1 MEWATPPERCYDPGT
16 PRMPPPTATAKRVY
30 LQEVVTRDGF
40 QSLDRFVPTDA
51 KISLLNELGLVGL
64 AKIEVTS
71 FVSPQAIPNLR
82 DADEVLAGIA
92 RQPGVEYSVLVPNLR
107 GAERALPLRP
117 DELNLVMSASETHN
131 LMNLR
136 MTREQSFR
144 QLAEI
149 VRFAAESRVAI
160 NISLSTSFGCP
171 VEGPVDPDTVLGFI
185 ARFRDLGVR
194 GITIADTTGMANP
207 AQVEQLTA
215 RALAL
220 APATQFTL
228 HFHNTRGMGL
238 ANVCASLN
246 AGADRFDASLGGL
259 GGCPYA
265 PGATGNICT
274 EDTAHMLELMGWQTG
289 VDLARLLD
297 ASRRLPEITGSATP
311 GQLAKAGTIY
321 DLHPAPANLAE
332 VRERAATRTPAG

>member
-1 MEWATPPERCYDPGT
+1 
-16 PRMPPPTATAKRVY
+16 MPPTSATAKRIY

-40 QSLDRFVPTDA
+40 QSLDRFVPTEA
-51 KISLLNELGLVGL
+51 KILLINELSLAGL

-71 FVSPQAIPNLR
+71 FVSAQAIPNLR
-82 DADEVLAGIA
+82 DADEVMSGIM
-92 RQPGVEYSVLVPNLR
+92 RQAGVEYSVLVPNLR
-107 GAERALPLRP
+107 GAERALPHQP

-144 QLAEI
+144 QLSEI
-149 VRFAAESRVAI
+149 VRFADSSRVAI
-160 NISLSTSFGCP
+160 NISLSTCFGCP
-171 VEGPVDPDTVLGFI
+171 VEGRVEEDTVLGFI

-194 GITIADTTGMANP
+194 GITMADTTGMANP

-220 APATQFTL
+220 APETGFTL

-238 ANVCASLN
+238 ANVCAGVR
-246 AGADRFDASLGGL
+246 AGAVRFDASLGGL

-274 EDTAHMLELMGWQTG
+274 EDTAHMLGLMGYETG
-289 VDLARLLD
+289 VNLRGLID

-311 GQLAKAGTIY
+311 GQLAKAGTIF
-321 DLHPAPANLAE
+321 DLHPAPAWLAE
-332 VRERAATRTPAG
+332 VRERAAAR

>member
-1 MEWATPPERCYDPGT
+1 MIPGFSA
-16 PRMPPPTATAKRVY
+16 MPPTSATAKRIY

-40 QSLDRFVPTDA
+40 QSLDRFVPTGA
-51 KISLLNELGLVGL
+51 KILLINELGRAGL

-71 FVSPQAIPNLR
+71 FVSAQAIPNLR
-82 DADEVLAGIA
+82 DADEVMSGIM
-92 RQPGVEYSVLVPNLR
+92 RQAGVEYSVLVPNLR
-107 GAERALPLRP
+107 GAERALPHRP

-144 QLAEI
+144 QLSEI
-149 VRFAAESRVAI
+149 VRFADSSRVAI
-160 NISLSTSFGCP
+160 NISLSTCFGCP
-171 VEGPVDPDTVLGFI
+171 VEGRVEEDTVLGFI

-194 GITIADTTGMANP
+194 GITMADTTGMANP

-220 APATQFTL
+220 APETGFTL

-238 ANVCASLN
+238 ANVCAGVR
-246 AGADRFDASLGGL
+246 AGAVRFDASLGGL

-274 EDTAHMLELMGWQTG
+274 EDTVHMLELMGYETG
-289 VDLARLLD
+289 IHLSGLID

-311 GQLAKAGTIY
+311 GQLAKAGTIF
-321 DLHPAPANLAE
+321 DLHPAPAWLAE
-332 VRERAATRTPAG
+332 GRERAAAR

>member
-1 MEWATPPERCYDPGT
+1 MPTTP
-16 PRMPPPTATAKRVY
+16 KRVY
-30 LQEVVTRDGF
+30 LQEVVSRDGF
-40 QSLDRFVPTDA
+40 QSLDPFVPTKA
-51 KISLLNELGLVGL
+51 KIGLINALGLTGL

-82 DADEVLAGIA
+82 DADEVMSGIT
-92 RQPGVEYSVLVPNLR
+92 RHPGVEYVVLVPNLR
-107 GAERALPLRP
+107 GAERALPHRP

-149 VRFAAESRVAI
+149 VSFAAESRVAI
-160 NISLSTSFGCP
+160 NISLSTCFGCP
-171 VEGPVDPDTVLGFI
+171 VEGRVEEDVVMGFVE
-185 ARFRDLGVR
+185 RVRDLGVR
-194 GITIADTTGMANP
+194 GITLADTTGMANP
-207 AQVEQLTA
+207 AQVERVVSRA
-215 RALAL
+215 RALASR
-220 APATQFTL
+220 TIFTL

-238 ANVCASLN
+238 ANVGAALR

-274 EDTAHMLELMGWQTG
+274 EDTAHMLELMGYETG
-289 VDLARLLD
+289 VDVRRLIEV
-297 ASRRLPEITGSATP
+297 SRGLPEITGGATP
-311 GQLAKAGTIY
+311 GQVAKAGTIF
-321 DLHPAPANLAE
+321 DLHPAPAWLDE
-332 VRERAATRTPAG
+332 VRTRAMARC